1 MTSVPREM
9 TSAEKTAR
17 AKVAARRTCDLVNDF
32 ILTGRIADP
41 NIPMVR
47 GWIMDELEKRNP
59 AAFESWLDDERNMDE
74 SLRDYFH

>member
-9 TSAEKTAR
+9 TNAEKMAR

-41 NIPMVR
+41 NIPTVR

-59 AAFESWLDDERNMDE
+59 AAFESWLDDERNTDE